1 MCTACGLNDG
11 SVRSVSDNRLTQL
24 NEEYEEIMRSPEG
37 EARDRAPSYLTTKME
52 KEYQIPTM
60 QNMEWEQN
68 DRPVVALYR
77 KISMSRT
84 TV

>member
-1 MCTACGLNDG
+1 MCTAYGLNGG
-11 SVRSVSDNRLTQL
+11 SVVSVSDNRLAQL
-24 NEEYEEIMRSPEG
+24 NEEYEEIMRSPKG
-37 EARDRAPSYLTTKME
+37 EARDRALSYLTTKME

-68 DRPVVALYR
+68 HRSVVALYR